1 MNRKSVLAAI
11 VFILFTA
18 LAAGAQTHLS
28 VDIHDPVYRL
38 IELGELKG
46 AVSRLSAVRPY
57 PRSQVVRILQ
67 EMWENR
73 SLFSAGERQTLQQT
87 MERFDLPRTGLRHGN
102 IGYSRDERSVQVGV
116 DFKADARMNFHQ
128 PEEGYLD
135 SLTRAYLRGDLFPWL
150 SYFGSMGFTFDRV
163 GYDAFEPYEG
173 LRYPAFVPYG
183 FTKEWDAF
191 HIFFGEDRYS
201 DGTLDYPTI
210 SYDLGMDL
218 TACFLEGDLVLRA
231 ARLRREWGIA
241 EGSLTLGGTARPFIG
256 AEVQVRL
263 APWLALSHVSGWL
276 SSWAEEARSGKEPWP
291 ELTELTPEER
301 EEFENSL
308 TYQKLFTL
316 QRLELFPLPWLYLS
330 VSSSMVGARR
340 FEPGYLSPLIFSLI
354 YQNVLAENLDNMG
367 LGIDAAFTLAPYGR
381 LYFSFFADEMEI
393 TGFRELFTR
402 PRNMFAFQAGL
413 KVPVPRLP
421 LTEFVFQ
428 YTKIE
433 PFTYAHFPTWYADH
447 YLGVDTS
454 YTQDGENLAY
464 PLPPNSDEFLVKL
477 ASLPLPRLAAGLEYR
492 LIRHGDNPNKDPGD
506 PAILGRIDGYY
517 TPAANQADKDF
528 LHDGLYDFSHIVTL
542 SGEYRLARAPVTLG
556 ASYSFVYTLWEPN
569 DSGEPDRPN
578 ETRNILALSVK
589 VFR

>member
-1 MNRKSVLAAI
+1 
-11 VFILFTA
+11 
-18 LAAGAQTHLS
+18 
-28 VDIHDPVYRL
+28 
-38 IELGELKG
+38 
-46 AVSRLSAVRPY
+46 
-57 PRSQVVRILQ
+57 
-67 EMWENR
+67 
-73 SLFSAGERQTLQQT
+73 
-87 MERFDLPRTGLRHGN
+87 
-102 IGYSRDERSVQVGV
+102 
-116 DFKADARMNFHQ
+116 
-128 PEEGYLD
+128 
-135 SLTRAYLRGDLFPWL
+135 
-150 SYFGSMGFTFDRV
+150 
-163 GYDAFEPYEG
+163 
-173 LRYPAFVPYG
+173 
-183 FTKEWDAF
+183 
-191 HIFFGEDRYS
+191 
-201 DGTLDYPTI
+201 
-210 SYDLGMDL
+210 MDL
-218 TACFLEGDLVLRA
+218 TAYFLEGDLVLRA

-256 AEVQVRL
+256 AEVQARL

-276 SSWAEEARSGKEPWP
+276 SSWAEEARSRKDPWDNFP
-291 ELTELTPEER
+291 AEDE
-301 EEFENSL
+301 L

-330 VSSSMVGARR
+330 ASSTMVGARR

-367 LGIDAAFTLAPYGR
+367 VGVDLAVTFPPFGR
-381 LYFSFFADEMEI
+381 LYFSFYADEMEI

-464 PLPPNSDEFLVKL
+464 PIPPNSDEFLVKL

-492 LIRHGDNPNKDPGD
+492 LIRHGDNPNKDPGT

-569 DSGEPDRPN
+569 NSGEPDRPN
-578 ETRNILALSVK
+578 ETRNILALSVR